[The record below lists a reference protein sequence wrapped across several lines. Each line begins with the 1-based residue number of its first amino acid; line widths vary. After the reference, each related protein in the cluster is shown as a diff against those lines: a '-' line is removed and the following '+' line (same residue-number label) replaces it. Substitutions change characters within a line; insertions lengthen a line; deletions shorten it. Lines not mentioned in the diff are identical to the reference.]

1 MNKTYVDTVRLLLEV
16 LPAVFKSAA
25 FALKGGT
32 ALNLFV
38 REMPRLSVDIDVVYL
53 DRTKSREDALADISE
68 ELKRTQAVL
77 LKMGIEGVMR
87 KTKDGDEVKLLA
99 HRSQTEVKIEVNYV
113 FRGSVLPV
121 ESRRLAMSARNLFT
135 TDASVPTLAVAEL
148 YGGKLVAALD
158 RQHPRDLYDVHG
170 LYQDEGLT
178 AEVLECFVCYLAGHN
193 RPVHEVLFSR
203 DNDMSIAFVNEFQ
216 GMSNQPV
223 PLDDLNAIRQRL
235 RRELPD
241 ALTTKQRRFLIS
253 LVNGAPEW
261 DLMTC
266 THLSELSAIRW
277 KLQNIEKLRKTNP
290 NKFQSQ
296 AKELERRL
304 L

>member
-1 MNKTYVDTVRLLLEV
+1 MNKTYVDTVEV